1 MTTMSASSHFTF
13 KIVDRN
19 SSESL
24 FRFGKTLL
32 CIVNN
37 SGAAFLESFFFP
49 SLYHCRC
56 RFCGLSRTL
65 LPIKKLFL
73 EKHCVTTRTTAVK

>member
-32 CIVNN
+32 CIVSN
-37 SGAAFLESFFFP
+37 SGAAFLESFFFRVSITAAAVFADCHALFSP
-49 SLYHCRC
+49 LKNS
-56 RFCGLSRTL
+56 FSRS
-65 LPIKKLFL
+65 I
-73 EKHCVTTRTTAVK
+73 A